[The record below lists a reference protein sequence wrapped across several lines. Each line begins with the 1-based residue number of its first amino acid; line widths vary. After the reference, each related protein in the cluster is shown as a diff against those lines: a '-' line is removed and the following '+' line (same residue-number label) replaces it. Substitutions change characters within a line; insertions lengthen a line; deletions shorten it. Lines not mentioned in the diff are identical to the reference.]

1 MESTFTKSS
10 DTRHKIKLES
20 NLIYALWSFKQAHA
34 GQEATFEVRTSLVG
48 NGAKIKA
55 TCWTESGKKLD
66 KIEAT
71 MSNNKFTGTLLIPE
85 KCKPDEMIYFDVEL
99 PKHGLKDESNS
110 IPVRPVI
117 KVSKMQWDRKEV
129 KREEIVM
136 LTCQFESGVE
146 DGDEAMVVIYEHNPN
161 SCDLKVVSI
170 PTVIKDNKVE
180 MQWEFDYQDDTLLIA
195 THAEM
200 QSYNKNYH
208 NPDFFFVVVVDGV
221 RVGEKRESG
230 LMKFNDWAVVEYRAP
245 DGKTIL
251 NKKYVV
257 IFSNGDRQS
266 GVLDSNGLIRLE
278 TVVPGKIIIEFPD

>member
-10 DTRHKIKLES
+10 DAHHKIKLES

-55 TCWTESGKKLD
+55 TCWTEGGKKLD

-85 KCKPDEMIYFDVEL
+85 KCKPDELIYFDVEM

-129 KREEIVM
+129 KRKDVVT

-146 DGDEAMVVIYEHNPN
+146 DGDEATVVIYEHNPN
-161 SCDLKVVSI
+161 SCDLKVVAI
-170 PTVIKDNKVE
+170 PTVIKANKVE
-180 MQWEFDYQDDTLLIA
+180 IQWEFDYQDCTSLIA

-200 QSYNKNYH
+200 QPYNKNYH

-221 RVGEKRESG
+221 RIGENRECG
-230 LMKFNDWAVVEYRAP
+230 LMKFKDFVEFILQSEAGATLP
-245 DGKTIL
+245 NHDVNLVFADGSQQNAK
-251 NKKYVV
+251 
-257 IFSNGDRQS
+257 SDE
-266 GVLDSNGLIRLE
+266 NGLVSFINISAGEL
-278 TVVPGKIIIEFPD
+278 TVEIPD